1 MVRIEVCTNRPATAT
16 TGPSIAIHG
25 VSGTRAVAGGGSGP
39 IDFWSS
45 HPGQSSA
52 AERELIGRFQDRF
65 PTLSVK
71 LIDAGKDY
79 DEVAQKFNAALIG
92 TDVPDVVFARRP
104 MVVPFRPQR
113 CSHCP

>member
-1 MVRIEVCTNRPATAT
+1 MDPLNRRQFLALAAAAAGVTA
-16 TGPSIAIHG
+16 GC
-25 VSGTRAVAGGGSGP
+25 AGMGGGGSVKSGSGP

-79 DEVAQKFNAALIG
+79 DEVAQKFNAAHSPLL
-92 TDVPDVVFARRP
+92 
-104 MVVPFRPQR
+104 
-113 CSHCP
+113 